1 MRRLG
6 KIWLSRTTVAA
17 GVEVA
22 VLVVVDGDEAG
33 PGVVAVLPKTRRG
46 RFKLE
51 CTQFVPFFAIMFAL
65 FFHISYDPSVRSSAR
80 A

>member
-51 CTQFVPFFAIMFAL
+51 RNSSRFSPSCL
-65 FFHISYDPSVRSSAR
+65 HFFHISYDPSVRPSVR